1 MKIICSFKSLAFA
14 KEIINNKVID
24 AFIISIDKYNLLSE
38 STFVKEEATSI
49 IHYLKENNKKVII
62 EIARLFH
69 EDELSDVKELIE
81 YFNKEDVDYFMYS
94 DFGVNYILK
103 SLNLINKAMLYSNTY
118 LTNTSDTLIYQEK
131 NGMVV
136 LSNQINSL
144 ELIKINKN
152 VLSNQIISAF
162 GRALIMYTRRPLLTN
177 YFEYRNE
184 SHNPKATSYFL
195 QEEFRSDLYPI
206 IENDNSSK
214 IYDFGY
220 YYLLD
225 ELEKLENPC
234 DIIVSGELLTN
245 EEYLKV
251 LRIYSNLLLK
261 KKTVEESLELLNSI
275 GINLHKGAY
284 SRKLTLL
291 KGGNSNE

>member
-1 MKIICSFKSLAFA
+1 MQIICSSRSFNFIKQHIKNDLISSFILSLEGFNLFSEYVYSYDEL
-14 KEIINNKVID
+14 KTTISYLKKNNKQVIVD
-24 AFIISIDKYNLLSE
+24 ISKL
-38 STFVKEEATSI
+38 V
-49 IHYLKENNKKVII
+49 
-62 EIARLFH
+62 H
-69 EDELSDVKELIE
+69 EDELKKLEEKIAKL
-81 YFNKEDVDYFMYS
+81 NLLNVDYFMYS

-103 SLNLINKAMLYSNTY
+103 SLNLIKKAMLYSNTY

-152 VLSNQIISAF
+152 VLSNQVISAF

-261 KKTVEESLELLNSI
+261 KKTVEESLELLNRI